1 MLFSATRID
10 NPRPNEHVVFFLRR
24 HPIVF
29 LKPIL
34 LFVIQCAVGIG
45 LALFLYYTFPDFLNI
60 STIYA
65 VAIILGSAYA
75 LLTWLLFFYG
85 FLDYYLDTSLV
96 TNVRIINTE
105 QNGLFSRVHAEQYLD
120 RIQDVTSEIKGLFPT
135 LFHYGTVYVQ
145 TAGAQERV
153 TMEQVPNPDIVA
165 QKLLDLIET
174 NRHAKI
180 VN

>member
-1 MLFSATRID
+1 MFFSATKID
-10 NPRPNEHVVFFLRR
+10 NPRPNEQVIFFLRR

-34 LFVIQCAVGIG
+34 LFLFQSAVGVG
-45 LALFLYYTFPDFLNI
+45 LALFLQNEFPNFLDI
-60 STIYA
+60 PTVYA
-65 VAIILGSAYA
+65 LAIILGSAYA
-75 LLTWLLFFYG
+75 LLTWILFFYG

-96 TNVRIINTE
+96 TNLRIINTE
-105 QNGLFSRVHAEQYLD
+105 QNGIFSRTHAEQNLD
-120 RIQDVTSEIKGLFPT
+120 RIQDVTSEIKGLVPT

-165 QKLLDLIET
+165 QKLLELIET
-174 NRHAKI
+174 TRKTKNGI
-180 VN
+180 